1 MFEFPKPSGRW
12 EDGDTA
18 VKALVLSIKDDA
30 TYEPTEAWEVQ
41 TSKTNQPVVATQ
53 TMFFFHHFSSRE
65 IGEDFEPFGR
75 SHIFQRGLVKNHQPE
90 NRHQIDDCFGGK
102 IFLCH
107 GKFILGSQMP
117 GNI

>member
-53 TMFFFHHFSSRE
+53 TMFFFTIFQPE
-65 IGEDFEPFGR
+65 KLGKICEPFGR

-90 NRHQIDDCFGGK
+90 NRHQMGRFFCV
-102 IFLCH
+102 
-107 GKFILGSQMP
+107 M
-117 GNI
+117 GNSFWGPKCQGIYK